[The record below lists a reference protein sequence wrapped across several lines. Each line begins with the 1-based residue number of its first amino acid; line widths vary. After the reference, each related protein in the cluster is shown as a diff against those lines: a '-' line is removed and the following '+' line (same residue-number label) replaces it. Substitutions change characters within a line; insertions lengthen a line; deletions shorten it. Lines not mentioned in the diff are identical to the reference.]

1 MGAPHNP
8 KLSAER
14 VSDPDIF
21 ERRCETAIRRA
32 KGVVQEAA
40 RELGVTRRTL
50 TRYIERSSSLRRVL
64 RESRKKAE
72 AA

>member
-1 MGAPHNP
+1 MGAPKNP

-14 VSDPDIF
+14 VSDPDAWQ
-21 ERRCETAIRRA
+21 RRCEVAIRRA
-32 KGVVQEAA
+32 RGVVQEAA

-50 TRYIERSSSLRRVL
+50 TRYIEESPTLRRVL